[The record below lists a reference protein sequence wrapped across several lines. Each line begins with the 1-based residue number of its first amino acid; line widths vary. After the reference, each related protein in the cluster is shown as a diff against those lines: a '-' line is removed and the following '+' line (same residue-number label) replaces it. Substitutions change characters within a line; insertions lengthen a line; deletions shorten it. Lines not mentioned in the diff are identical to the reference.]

1 MRAIGV
7 IAEYNPF
14 HLGHERHIQ
23 WIKTQYPNTPLII
36 AMSGAMTQRGELASF
51 DKWTRALAA
60 LQAGAD
66 IVVAL
71 PTAYSLSSAE
81 HFGRAGVQLLNHLHI
96 DALSFGV
103 EAENK
108 EALLHIAS
116 LLDSPSVH
124 AYIKGELKE
133 GAPYSTAVRKALA
146 SAAPE
151 YAELIASPNNSLAL
165 TYIRAIQELPQH
177 IDILPL
183 KRNSDHHSEEEQVFP
198 SGSYLRKRIDMGL
211 PFDSFLATTSK
222 DLLLNAY
229 KQGHVVDIERYRD
242 FLLLTGRLTSA
253 DTLSTTAGFV
263 EGIEQRWKKAFAAA
277 TYKEALES
285 VKTKRF
291 TYASLQRMTAAMALH
306 MEKETHES
314 LLATGPLYAQL
325 LATSPLGRS
334 YIKEQEFSIP
344 VITKWAPFYKQATT
358 LQKASLDLDQKA
370 QDIQQFC
377 FKVPS
382 EGNQDFKKHPH
393 AHT

>member
-14 HLGHERHIQ
+14 HLGHERHLQ
-23 WIKTQYPNTPLII
+23 WIKTQYPNTPLLI

-60 LQAGAD
+60 IQAGAD
-66 IVVAL
+66 LVVAL

-103 EAENK
+103 EEENK

-124 AYIKGELKE
+124 AYIKEELKE
-133 GAPYSTAVRKALA
+133 GSPYSTAVRKALA
-146 SAAPE
+146 SVAPE
-151 YAELIASPNNSLAL
+151 YTDLIASPNNSLAL
-165 TYIRAIQELPQH
+165 TYIRALQELPQH

-183 KRNSDHHSEEEQVFP
+183 KRNSDHHSEKEQLFP
-198 SGSYLRKRIDMGL
+198 SGSYLRKCIDRGL

-222 DLLLNAY
+222 DLLLKEY
-229 KQGHVVDIERYRD
+229 QQGHVVDIERYRD
-242 FLLLTGRLTSA
+242 YLLLTGRLA
-253 DTLSTTAGFV
+253 NAKQLSTVAGFM
-263 EGIEQRWKKAFAAA
+263 EGIEQRWKKAFHTS
-277 TYKEALES
+277 TYKEALEV

-291 TYASLQRMTAAMALH
+291 TYASLQRMTASMAIQ
-306 MEKETHES
+306 MDKETHRS
-314 LLATGPLYAQL
+314 LLVAGPLYVQL
-325 LATSPLGRS
+325 LATSALGRT
-334 YIKEQEFSIP
+334 YIKDQEFTIP
-344 VITKWAPFYKQATT
+344 LITKWAPFYKKASP
-358 LQKASLDLDQKA
+358 LQRISLDLDQKA

-377 FKVPS
+377 FRAPGQ
-382 EGNQDFKKHPH
+382 GNQDFIKHPLI
-393 AHT
+393 HT